1 MASRFPLTAQ
11 AAALAPAGVGLALL
25 IVVVEFRMDDPWA
38 DGVLFLV
45 AAVAAAVLLILGLA
59 AAEGDDASPPAT
71 TALLVGGLLVA
82 GIAIARLGNLL
93 GGDDFTG
100 AGGTLTWVLAL
111 FAAAAGFCWHRTGSS
126 ACLLIAALA
135 VVALVLEFVNWVF
148 GAEDVDTFR
157 VLLAIAFA
165 VLFGAGAT
173 LPGRTGVVLV
183 VAAGVTVLASYYT
196 VVFAVLFG
204 DTSGLGWGWELITL
218 LEGLALAVYA
228 ASQLERGPGYLA
240 FFVLLVFAFSA
251 AIVGGGDES
260 GFVIEGDEA
269 TLQEPSAS
277 LIGWPLVLLIGTIA
291 AAAAGLRRQTA
302 TRS

>member
-1 MASRFPLTAQ
+1 MASRFPLAAQ

-25 IVVVEFRMDDPWA
+25 VVVVEFRMDEPWA

-45 AAVAAAVLLILGLA
+45 AAVAAAALLILGLA
-59 AAEGDDASPPAT
+59 AAEGDGASQPAM
-71 TALLVGGLLVA
+71 TALLVGGLLLA

-93 GGDDFTG
+93 GGDDFTA

-111 FAAAAGFCWHRTGSS
+111 FAAVAGFCAQRTGSS

-135 VVALVLEFVNWVF
+135 VVAFVLEFVNWVF

-157 VLLAIAFA
+157 VLLAIAFV

-173 LPGRTGVVLV
+173 LPGRTGTVLV
-183 VAAGVTVLASYYT
+183 VAAGVTVIASYYT

-218 LEGLALAVYA
+218 LQGLALAVYA
-228 ASQLERGPGYLA
+228 AARLERGPGYLA
-240 FFVLLVFAFSA
+240 FFVLLLFAITAS
-251 AIVGGGDES
+251 IVGGEDQG
-260 GFVIEGDEA
+260 GVFFEGEEPVFE
-269 TLQEPSAS
+269 EPSVS

-291 AAAAGLRRQTA
+291 AAAAGMRRQVA
-302 TRS
+302 AKS